1 MKNIIYKHI
10 RLLSTLSIILIITSM
25 TSCNNDDDNASG
37 TGPVIT
43 EIRNYAAS
51 PNDTLVDKIVPGQ
64 WIVIT
69 GKNLKSATK
78 ITFNGISADFNAG
91 LFSNT
96 YAAVQVPAVI
106 PFPSIPANKLNTIQY
121 TTSVGTTTFAFS
133 IVAGPPALVSIS
145 NENPVEGDLVTLSGS
160 NLFLINEISFGGKI
174 ITDYTAAVDGKSISF
189 VMPNVTTSAPLN
201 IITASGTVTTTF
213 NVNDVTIKS
222 LCNFDN
228 VNTFSWGCATSNS
241 NVDFPGNHGYFA
253 VLDHGTLGPNNGTWW
268 EWGRSINVNSGQWVP
283 AQDLADPV
291 ADYAVKFEINVPGE
305 WNGTTIQI
313 TRNYDFY
320 AKYEPWKANDKIVS
334 YTTKGKWVT
343 VTIPLSDFK
352 KDGAQASSLTELLGA
367 SGSGEFHIQAVSG
380 SKATVT
386 GLRAAV
392 DNIRVVKIN

>member
-25 TSCNNDDDNASG
+25 TSCNNDDNASG

-51 PNDTLVDKIVPGQ
+51 PNDTLVNKVIPGQ

-69 GKNLKSATK
+69 GKNLKSATG
-78 ITFNGISADFNAG
+78 ITFNGVPAEFNAG

-96 YAAVQVPAVI
+96 YAAVQVPSVI
-106 PFPSIPANKLNTIQY
+106 PFPSIPADKLNKIVY
-121 TTSVGTTTFAFS
+121 TTSVGTTTVSFNIA
-133 IVAGPPALVSIS
+133 AGPPAVVSIS
-145 NENPVEGDLVTLSGS
+145 NENPVQGDVVTIFGT
-160 NLFLINEISFGGKI
+160 NFFLIKEINFGGKI

-189 VMPNVTTSAPLN
+189 VMPNVTTGAPLS
-201 IITASGTVTTTF
+201 IVTASDTVTTTF
-213 NVNDVTIKS
+213 NVNDVTTKS

-228 VNTFSWGCATSNS
+228 VNTLAWGCGTSNS
-241 NVDFPGNHGYFA
+241 SVDFPGNHGYYA
-253 VLDHGTLGPNNGTWW
+253 VLNHGILGPNNNVWW
-268 EWGRSINVNSGQWVP
+268 DWERSINIKPGQWVP
-283 AQDLADPV
+283 VENLTEPV
-291 ADYAVKFEINVPGE
+291 ADYAVKFEINIPGD
-305 WNGTTIQI
+305 WNGSTIQI

-320 AKYEPWKANDKIVS
+320 AKYEPWKKDDKIVAYS
-334 YTTKGKWVT
+334 TKGKWVT
-343 VTIPLSDFK
+343 VTIPLSYFK

>member
-1 MKNIIYKHI
+1 M
-10 RLLSTLSIILIITSM
+10 RLLSTFSIILIITLM
-25 TSCNNDDDNASG
+25 TSCNNDSDSESG
-37 TGPVIT
+37 TAPVIT

-69 GKNLKSATK
+69 GKNLKSATG
-78 ITFNGISADFNAG
+78 ITFNGIPAEFNAG

-106 PFPSIPANKLNTIQY
+106 PFPSVPANKLNTIQY

-133 IVAGPPALVSIS
+133 IVAGPPAVINIS
-145 NENPVEGDLVTLSGS
+145 NENPVEGDLVTISGT
-160 NLFLINEISFGGKI
+160 NLFLIKEINFGGKI
-174 ITDYTAAVDGKSISF
+174 ITDYTPAVDGTSIGF
-189 VMPNVTTSAPLN
+189 VMPNATTSAPLSLT
-201 IITASGTVTTTF
+201 TASGTVTTTL
-213 NVNDVTIKS
+213 NVNDVTTKS

-228 VNTFSWGCATSNS
+228 VNTFSWGCGTSNS
-241 NVDFPGNHGYFA
+241 SVDFPGNHGYYA
-253 VLDHGTLGPNNGTWW
+253 VLNNGILNANNGAWW
-268 EWGRSINVNSGQWVP
+268 EWERSINVNSGQWVP
-283 AQDLADPV
+283 AQDLTEPV
-291 ADYAVKFEINVPGE
+291 ANYAVKFEINVPGE

-320 AKYEPWKANDKIVS
+320 GKYEPWKVNDKIVS

-352 KDGAQASSLTELLGA
+352 KDGTQASSLTELLGS
-367 SGSGEFHIQAVSG
+367 SGTGEFHIQAVSG
-380 SKATVT
+380 SKPTVT